1 MRAWSRGVVVVVV
14 LALAGCTTGGS
25 GPEPVGGGEVRIGV
39 LAALS
44 GDDPGVGQEM
54 VRGAQLAAE
63 LINDGALRSMSGASL
78 PDGMRVTIASGDTK
92 NDADTGIESA
102 LRLVDDERVAALI
115 GEGSP
120 AVMAA
125 TSERTERLGVPF
137 IGADPTA
144 DFLTERGLAWFFRTG
159 PTERSLAATLFSVVR
174 QQAAKERAAKGTGA
188 TRVAIVYPAGR
199 DAADLATL
207 LSELAGEGSFDLAT
221 MVGVDLET
229 DGPARPEGPAA
240 PPNGPAAQLDNA
252 VSKVQAERPGAV
264 FLVAPTMGE
273 AKALVKRFRRLSDPV
288 TLLGFGAGFTDPG
301 FEASA
306 GKDAAGLLYPTAWSY
321 ALAQRS
327 PTVEPILRAYFER
340 HGRRMSEAAASGFTA
355 VQSVVEAA
363 ARARSADRG
372 QLRTAL
378 LGLDLTG
385 RATIMP
391 WEGIRFDGSGQNV
404 QAVGIVEQ
412 RTANAVQ
419 IVFPPGVADGAAL
432 PLSRAGR

>member
-25 GPEPVGGGEVRIGV
+25 GPEPVDGGEVRIGV
-39 LAALS
+39 LATLT
-44 GDDPGVGQEM
+44 GDGSEAGQE
-54 VRGAQLAAE
+54 LAAE
-63 LINDGALRSMSGASL
+63 LINGGALRSMGGASL
-78 PDGMRVTIASGDTK
+78 PDGMRITIASGDTK
-92 NDADTGIESA
+92 DDADTAIASA

-125 TSERTERLGVPF
+125 ASERTERLGVPF

-174 QQAAKERAAKGTGA
+174 QQATKEAGA

-199 DAADLATL
+199 DAAEIRDL
-207 LSELAGEGSFDLAT
+207 LSELAGEGGFNPPV
-221 MVGVDLET
+221 MVGVDLGT
-229 DGPARPEGPAA
+229 DDPARSRDRAA
-240 PPNGPAAQLDNA
+240 ELDKAA
-252 VSKVQAERPGAV
+252 STVQAARPGAV
-264 FLVAPTMGE
+264 FLVAPAVSE
-273 AKALVKRFRRLSDPV
+273 AKALVKRFRRLGDQV
-288 TLLGFGAGFTDPG
+288 ALLGFGAGFTDPT
-301 FEASA
+301 FPASA

-327 PTVEPILRAYFER
+327 PTVEPILRAYSEH
-340 HGRRMSEAAASGFTA
+340 HGRRMSESAASGFTA

-363 ARARSADRG
+363 ARVRSADRG

-412 RTANAVQ
+412 RTANAVR

-432 PLSRAGR
+432 PLSKASR